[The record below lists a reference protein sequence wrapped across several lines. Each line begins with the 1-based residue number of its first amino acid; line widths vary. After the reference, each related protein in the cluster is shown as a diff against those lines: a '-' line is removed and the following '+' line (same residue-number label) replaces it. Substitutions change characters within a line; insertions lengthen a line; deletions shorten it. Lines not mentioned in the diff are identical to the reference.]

1 MIHSFHPWALIRESL
16 PIPLSR
22 SMQQWE
28 VSHNGAKWCYLYPPK
43 EFLDLL
49 EATIIKILLCV
60 DRTGSVA
67 LVCDNR
73 SHQITQALQMQ
84 MEVQKRLHE
93 QLEVTLSLDLSQPQ
107 CPSSCWLLFHPS
119 PLVFYLFLYCYS
131 LLSRKENSAV
141 TEDLLVAGI
150 CSYKNG

>member
-1 MIHSFHPWALIRESL
+1 M
-16 PIPLSR
+16 
-22 SMQQWE
+22 
-28 VSHNGAKWCYLYPPK
+28 CYLYPPE

-93 QLEVTLSLDLSQPQ
+93 QLEVTLSLDLSHLNVH
-107 CPSSCWLLFHPS
+107 LLAGCCFIL

-131 LLSRKENSAV
+131 LLSWKENS
-141 TEDLLVAGI
+141 EI
-150 CSYKNG
+150 IYFCCY

>member
-1 MIHSFHPWALIRESL
+1 M
-16 PIPLSR
+16 
-22 SMQQWE
+22 
-28 VSHNGAKWCYLYPPK
+28 CYLHPPE

-49 EATIIKILLCV
+49 EATVIKILLCV

-93 QLEVTLSLDLSQPQ
+93 QLEVNLSLDLSQPQ
-107 CPSSCWLLFHPS
+107 LSIFLLAVVSSFTPCLLSVSLLLFTLILERKFRNYVLLLLLKTPISCWELQLQKW
-119 PLVFYLFLYCYS
+119 LIW
-131 LLSRKENSAV
+131 SAY
-141 TEDLLVAGI
+141 TSD
-150 CSYKNG
+150 CSSQ

>member
-1 MIHSFHPWALIRESL
+1 M
-16 PIPLSR
+16 
-22 SMQQWE
+22 
-28 VSHNGAKWCYLYPPK
+28 CYLHPPE

-49 EATIIKILLCV
+49 EATVIKILHCV

-93 QLEVTLSLDLSQPQ
+93 QLEVNLSLDLSQPQ
-107 CPSSCWLLFHPS
+107 LSIFLLAVVSSFTPCLLSVSLLLFTLILERKFRNYVLLLLLKTPIDLVCIHFRLQFPIVAPS
-119 PLVFYLFLYCYS
+119 
-131 LLSRKENSAV
+131 
-141 TEDLLVAGI
+141 
-150 CSYKNG
+150 